1 MAQDKLKQDPI
12 ESDIVERKIRIE
24 ARPETVFA
32 FFIDPQKMVR
42 WKGIQANLSPVPG
55 GEYRVNLNGRD
66 IVRGKYLEIVPFSRV
81 VFTWGWEGEG
91 HPLPPGASTVEIV
104 LIPDGNGTIVHL
116 RHIGLARELRQ
127 IHAAGWDHYLPRL
140 IASAAGRDPGED
152 PWVVT
157 GQMGP

>member
-1 MAQDKLKQDPI
+1 MAQAKLKQDPI
-12 ESDIVERKIRIE
+12 ESDFVERKIHID

-32 FFIDPQKMVR
+32 FFIDPQKMIR

-66 IVRGKYLEIVPFSRV
+66 IIRGQYLEIVPYSRV

-91 HPLPPGASTVEIV
+91 HPLPPGTSTVEIV
-104 LIPDGNGTIVHL
+104 LVPDGNGTIVRL
-116 RHIGLARELRQ
+116 RHMGLAQELRQ
-127 IHAAGWDHYLPRL
+127 NHATGWDHYLPRL
-140 IASAAGRDPGED
+140 ADSASGRDPGED
-152 PWVVT
+152 PWAVT